1 MNEVQTLSTDINVI
15 TAEINAYQRVAGEA
29 IFEIGRRLHE
39 VKYNPKN
46 FSLPEGVDKEGRT
59 IVARGAWG
67 DFLTQANTHE
77 RQAQRL
83 IKVFKRFSTT
93 SLSDPGVVLPKELR
107 VLDVL
112 TEYDDEELIEPREMP
127 DGSTKTLLEMSRREV
142 EEFKREMKKAQE
154 RAERAEKAAEKAE
167 NMSEQERQRAQQESD
182 KRKKVEQ
189 QLETLKKPETITIEK
204 EVERV
209 VEVDKTD
216 YKSVERLK
224 QYEERFGALEN
235 YSERVRATNVSDATT
250 AIVSFNMAVRDFIK
264 RHAFLIKY
272 NDTIQYVDQV
282 TQREYNE
289 AVQALKEISADFSKV
304 TGIGDFVDV
313 EYTEVRQ

>member
-1 MNEVQTLSTDINVI
+1 MGNELSTLSTDIHVI

-29 IFEIGRRLHE
+29 IFEIGKRLKH
-39 VKYNPKN
+39 VKENDLAHGEFGKWLERVN
-46 FSLPEGVDKEGRT
+46 L
-59 IVARGAWG
+59 
-67 DFLTQANTHE
+67 HE

-83 IKVFKRFSTT
+83 MRVADEFGGNTTTWSELPFRTLYEIATLPAEERNIEHELKSGETKLPRDMTVKELEEVKAELKRKDAEIAEAKRSEKEVKEKLT
-93 SLSDPGVVLPKELR
+93 VVEAELAKKPKEI
-107 VLDVL
+107 VV
-112 TEYDDEELIEPREMP
+112 
-127 DGSTKTLLEMSRREV
+127 
-142 EEFKREMKKAQE
+142 
-154 RAERAEKAAEKAE
+154 
-167 NMSEQERQRAQQESD
+167 
-182 KRKKVEQ
+182 
-189 QLETLKKPETITIEK
+189 EK
-204 EVERV
+204 EVERI

-216 YKSVERLK
+216 YSAVERL
-224 QYEERFGALEN
+224 QAYEERFGALEN
-235 YSERVRATNVSDATT
+235 YYDRVRATNVSDATT

-313 EYTEVRQ
+313 EYTEVQQ